1 MLCRDEPFAT
11 VCPCGLYYIS
21 ILQYYNNNV
30 EEQTALIDKDPSTMK
45 SEAGANAS
53 ESNWFRLVI
62 GVFHSKTH
70 SIINYCAVS

>member
-1 MLCRDEPFAT
+1 MNRLLPCRASRI
-11 VCPCGLYYIS
+11 VYYIS
-21 ILQYYNNNV
+21 ILQYYNNNA